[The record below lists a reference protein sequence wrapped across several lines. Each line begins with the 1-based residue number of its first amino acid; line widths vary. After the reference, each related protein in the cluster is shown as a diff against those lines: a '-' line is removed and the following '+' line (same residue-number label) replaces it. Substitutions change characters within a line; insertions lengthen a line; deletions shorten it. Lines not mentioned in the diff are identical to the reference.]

1 MTTVLG
7 FDVNHTAR
15 AVEVESDDKEQVQEM
30 LESEGWTNLV
40 FLED

>member
-7 FDVNHTAR
+7 FDMEHTAR
-15 AVEVESDDKEQVQEM
+15 AVEVDSDDMEQVQVM

-40 FLED
+40 FLEN